1 MRIVFDI
8 QAIQGRSGSRGIG
21 KYSFE
26 LLKEACSKLNDH
38 SVYFL
43 YNELLHLDIARKREL
58 IINCPGAT
66 WISLDY
72 PRDSFSN
79 SGLLQG
85 PAADIRKE
93 IIEAIEP
100 EWVHVFSVVEGY
112 SEQVVPH
119 SFGKF
124 HSSCFFYDAIPAIF
138 PEKFLATAEVREWYR
153 ERTSTYGKYDSI
165 FAISSSAKA
174 EAVEYFGL
182 PEKKITVLWGG
193 ITVSDLSIQ
202 SNKNAQDIVY
212 VGAFEER
219 KNIPRL
225 IEAFSKSEK
234 YLHKNSNL
242 VLVGRDHDSEL
253 APILRAIGE
262 TKLES
267 RVELRGFV
275 TDSELEKIYEN
286 ARLVV
291 LPSLH
296 EGLGLP
302 LLESMARGIPAVASN
317 TSSMKDIL
325 EGLPNTFDP
334 MSPDSMSEKII
345 EFANNVTSREK
356 LLLEFL
362 ERRSIYSWRKA
373 ADRFLEI
380 GLRNEDST
388 RVVNNLTKAAVR
400 HSMENLLSGIA
411 LWNLNSDQTQEY
423 IEVISRNFQNL
434 LQKTESSFVATN
446 LCIQLSGHFKGSY
459 SLSQLNRNVYEAS
472 KSFTYEVSVL
482 PEEYDHKTETFL
494 FDEEANLGLYE
505 APFSAQSFELGRAR
519 IWMRNTYPPIAHDM
533 NGDLNLFHTYNWEET
548 EFPKTYLAEFNN
560 FLDGITFA
568 TRFVQ
573 KTLIDNGLRI
583 PSTVVGGSSSFALDS
598 IKNRKKKHSASNN
611 FTFLHV
617 SSGFPR
623 KGVDLLLEAFGQAFD
638 KSDKV
643 KLIIKTF
650 PNQHNS
656 ADIHL
661 NRMKE
666 KFHSYAETEFINQD
680 LGDQQMLDLFSKA
693 DCVIQP
699 SRGEGF
705 GLPLYEALCFGIPVI
720 STDWGGHKDFIS
732 GSHGILVDFDFA
744 TSDSHLKNFNSLWAE
759 PKLEELIKAMRSMYE
774 KDFMVQFEPATWKDN
789 FSNNIEFIKK
799 LSGHT
804 TVSPKTAWITTFNT
818 PCGIAEYAKGLLNHY
833 PDDQYIVFPPKTT
846 LAIVPEVE
854 AGLQRLWTEKR
865 SLEVLERTI
874 TESDVNVVFIQHNW
888 GFYESESL
896 NNFVESVRQDKI
908 LFIELHSLRDL
919 NNRPH
924 KEITAIMPSLKAA
937 ERLIVHDAK
946 DLNLLKQ
953 FGLVENVVFLPLAFP
968 NPLRDFDYYIGDRK
982 EIVIGTSGFALP
994 NKQQESLFE
1003 VATNLLGDFS
1013 KVTIRYYCS
1022 IHSDPSSIDQVN
1034 ILRDLVGKHPQVDI
1048 VVNTTYLT
1056 DTEIL
1061 EELRNCN
1068 FLVYAYKD
1076 TGETASAA
1084 VRHGISS
1091 GVPVIVTPSPI
1102 FDSARELVFTAEDY
1116 STTKIAEK
1124 IIETHKK
1131 LMDFG
1136 IAQETSESFQK
1147 IVSENSRSS
1156 ISERIQG
1163 MSQGLLNVL

>member
-26 LLKEACSKLNDH
+26 LLKEACNKLNDH

-43 YNELLHLDIARKREL
+43 YNEALHLDVVRKREL

-79 SGLLQG
+79 SGLLQD
-85 PAADIRKE
+85 PAVDIRKE
-93 IIEAIEP
+93 IIEALEP
-100 EWVHVFSVVEGY
+100 EWVHVFSVVEGFD
-112 SEQVVPH
+112 EQVVPH

-124 HSSCFFYDAIPAIF
+124 HSSCFIYDAIPAIY
-138 PEKFLATAEVREWYR
+138 PEKFLPNAESREWYR
-153 ERTSTYGKYDSI
+153 ERTSTFAKYDSI

-174 EAVEYFGL
+174 EAVEHFGL
-182 PEKKITVLWGG
+182 PEEKITVLWGG
-193 ITVSDLSIQ
+193 ITASNLSIQ

-234 YLHKNSNL
+234 YLHKDSNL
-242 VLVGRDHDSEL
+242 VLVGKYHDSEL
-253 APILRAIGE
+253 APILRAISE

-267 RVELRGFV
+267 RVEIRGFV
-275 TDSELEKIYEN
+275 TDSELEKVYEN

-334 MSPDSMSEKII
+334 MSLDSISEKII

-362 ERRSIYSWRKA
+362 KRSSSYSWNKA

-380 GLRNEDST
+380 GLRNEDT
-388 RVVNNLTKAAVR
+388 ARVTNNFTKAAVR
-400 HSMENLLSGIA
+400 HSIENLLSRIA

-423 IEVISRNFQNL
+423 IVVLSRNFQNL
-434 LQKTESSFVATN
+434 LQKTESSFVPTD

-482 PEEYDHKTETFL
+482 PEEYDSLTETFL
-494 FDEEANLGLYE
+494 FDEEANLGLYQV
-505 APFSAQSFELGRAR
+505 PFKAQSLELRRVR

-548 EFPKTYLAEFNN
+548 EFPKIYLAEFNN

-568 TRFVQ
+568 TTFVQ
-573 KTLIDNGLRI
+573 KTLIDNGLKI

-598 IKNRKKKHSASNN
+598 IRNRKKKHSASNN

-623 KGVDLLLEAFGQAFD
+623 KGVDLLLEAFGQAFN

-650 PNQHNS
+650 PNQHNL

-661 NRMKE
+661 KKMME
-666 KFHSYAETEFINQD
+666 KFHSYAEIEFINKD
-680 LGDQQMLDLFSKA
+680 LDDQEMLNLFTKA

-705 GLPLYEALCFGIPVI
+705 GLPLYEALCFGVPVI

-732 GSHGILVDFDFA
+732 GEQGILVDFDFA

-774 KDFMVQFEPATWKDN
+774 KDFMVQFEPATWQDN
-789 FSNNIEFIKK
+789 FSNNIEFINK
-799 LSGHT
+799 LNRHT
-804 TVSPKTAWITTFNT
+804 TVTPKTAWITTFNT
-818 PCGIAEYAKGLLNHY
+818 RCGIAEYAKGLLNHY
-833 PDDQYIVFPPKTT
+833 PDEEYIVFPPKTT
-846 LAIVPEVE
+846 SFIVPEVE
-854 AGLQRLWTEKR
+854 ASLQRLWTEG
-865 SLEVLERTI
+865 SLEVLERAI

-888 GFYESESL
+888 GLYESESL

-908 LFIELHSLRDL
+908 VFIELHSLRDL
-919 NNRPH
+919 KNRPH
-924 KEITAIMPSLKAA
+924 KEIAAIMPSLKAA
-937 ERLIVHDAK
+937 ERLIVHDAR

-994 NKQQESLFE
+994 NKRQELLFE
-1003 VATNLLGDFS
+1003 VAKNLLGYFS
-1013 KVTIRYYCS
+1013 KVSIRYYCS

-1034 ILRDLVGKHPQVDI
+1034 ILRDLVGKHPQVDV
-1048 VVNTTYLT
+1048 VVNTSYLT
-1056 DTEIL
+1056 ETDLL

-1084 VRHGISS
+1084 VRDGISS

-1102 FDSARELVFTAEDY
+1102 FDSARELVFTAGDY

-1136 IAQETSESFQK
+1136 IAQETAERFQK

-1163 MSQGLLNVL
+1163 MSQGLLNML

>member
-26 LLKEACSKLNDH
+26 LLKEACSKLTDH
-38 SVYFL
+38 SVFFL
-43 YNELLHLDIARKREL
+43 QNELLDLDVARKSEL
-58 IINCPGAT
+58 IINCPEAT
-66 WISLDY
+66 WISLEY
-72 PRDSFSN
+72 PIDALSK
-79 SGLLQG
+79 SGLLQK
-85 PAADIRKE
+85 PAVDIRKE
-93 IIEAIEP
+93 IIESIDP
-100 EWVHVFSVVEGY
+100 DWVHVCSVVEGY
-112 SEQVVPH
+112 SEQVVQH

-124 HSSCFFYDAIPAIF
+124 HSSCFFFDAIPAIY
-138 PEKFLATAEVREWYR
+138 PEKFLADAEVEKWYR
-153 ERTSTYGKYDSI
+153 ERTSTYAKYDSI
-165 FAISSSAKA
+165 FAISSSAKV

-182 PEKKITVLWGG
+182 PEEKITVLWGG
-193 ITVSDLSIQ
+193 ITESDFSIQ
-202 SNKNAQDIVY
+202 SNKNARDIVY

-234 YLHKNSNL
+234 YLHRNSKL
-242 VLVGRDHDSEL
+242 VLVGRDYESEL
-253 APILRAIGE
+253 APILSAISE
-262 TKLES
+262 TKLGT
-267 RVELRGFV
+267 RVKIRGFV
-275 TDSELEKIYEN
+275 TDNELEKVYEN

-302 LLESMARGIPAVASN
+302 LLESMARGIPAIASK

-334 MSPDSMSEKII
+334 MSPDSISEKII

-362 ERRSIYSWRKA
+362 DRRSQYSWKKA
-373 ADRFLEI
+373 AHRFLEI
-380 GLRNEDST
+380 GFRNEDGT
-388 RVVNNLTKAAVR
+388 IVVKDFTKAGVR
-400 HSMENLLSGIA
+400 HSMENLLSRIG

-423 IEVISRNFQNL
+423 IDVLSRNFQNL
-434 LQKTESSFVATN
+434 LQRTESSVVPTN
-446 LCIQLSGHFKGSY
+446 FNIRLSGHFQGSY

-472 KSFTYEVSVL
+472 KSFPFEISVL
-482 PEEYDHKTETFL
+482 PEEYDYKTDNFL
-494 FDEEANLGLYE
+494 YNEEVNLGLHE
-505 APFSAQSFELGRAR
+505 APSSLQSSVSQSSR

-533 NGDLNLFHTYNWEET
+533 NGELNLFHTYNWEET
-548 EFPKTYLAEFNN
+548 EFPKIYLTEFNY

-573 KTLIDNGLRI
+573 KTLIDNGLKI
-583 PSTVVGGSSSFALDS
+583 PSSVVGASSSFALDS
-598 IKNRKKKHSASNN
+598 IKNRKKNPTRGDE

-623 KGVDLLLEAFGQAFD
+623 KGIDSLLQAFGQAFN

-643 KLIIKTF
+643 KLVIKTF

-656 ADIHL
+656 TDIHL
-661 NRMKE
+661 RKMKE
-666 KFHSYAETEFINQD
+666 KFHRHADIEFINKD
-680 LGDQQMLDLFSKA
+680 FGIEQMLDLFNTA

-720 STDWGGHKDFIS
+720 ATDWGGHKDFIS
-732 GSHGILVDFDFA
+732 SSHGILVDFDFA

-759 PKLEELIKAMRSMYE
+759 PKVEELVKAMRSMYE
-774 KDFMVQFEPATWKDN
+774 TKVLVQFEPATWEDN

-799 LSGHT
+799 LNDHAT
-804 TVSPKTAWITTFNT
+804 IKPQTAWITTFNT
-818 PCGIAEYAKGLLNHY
+818 PCGIAEYAKGLLNYY
-833 PDDQYIVFPPKTT
+833 PDNQYIVLPPKTS
-846 LAIVPEVE
+846 LAIDPEVE
-854 AGLQRLWTEKR
+854 SGLQRVWTEKR
-865 SLEVLERTI
+865 SMEVLERVI
-874 TESDVNVVFIQHNW
+874 SESDVNVVFIQHNW

-896 NNFVESVRQDKI
+896 NVFVKSLCLNKI
-908 LFIELHSLRDL
+908 VFIELHSLRDL
-919 NNRPH
+919 DNRPH
-924 KEITAIMPSLKAA
+924 KEIGAILPSLKAA
-937 ERLIVHDAK
+937 ERVIVHDAK

-968 NPLRDFDYYIGDRK
+968 NPLREFDYFIGDRK

-1003 VATNLLGDFS
+1003 VATILLKDFS

-1034 ILRDLVGKHPQVDI
+1034 ILQDLVGKHPQVDV
-1048 VVNTTYLT
+1048 VVNTNFLT
-1056 DTEIL
+1056 DTQIL
-1061 EELRNCN
+1061 EELRICN
-1068 FLVYAYKD
+1068 FLIYAYRD

-1102 FDSARELVFTAEDY
+1102 FDSVRELVFTAGDY
-1116 STTKIAEK
+1116 SATKIAQK

-1131 LMDFG
+1131 FLDFG
-1136 IAQETSESFQK
+1136 IAREKSEGFQK

-1163 MSQGLLNVL
+1163 MSQGLLNML